1 LLAAPSIEDPFG
13 FNLYNTVEMEWDGDR
28 SLLIKRMLGDYI
40 MISKSDDRYRPRAG
54 FVNMTEVIN
63 TSYRFNYDA
72 VGIDAF
78 FRNLFVRCIKD

>member
-1 LLAAPSIEDPFG
+1 
-13 FNLYNTVEMEWDGDR
+13 
-28 SLLIKRMLGDYI
+28 